1 MGRCS
6 RCPATRGTSVSSIYL
21 SNLSMASWLI
31 AQANGAADGERK
43 RSVTQGSARV
53 TRILRAVGITNLD
66 PDSTAAKPTKA
77 A

>member
-1 MGRCS
+1 M
-6 RCPATRGTSVSSIYL
+6 AT
-21 SNLSMASWLI
+21 WLI
-31 AQANGAADGERK
+31 ARLNGGADGERK
-43 RSVTQGSARV
+43 RLVTQDSARV